1 MQPITHEKPTV
12 MKQLIII
19 ILAIPMLSFSQNR
32 QGFKDERFEK
42 IQTAKIGLITEKLN
56 LTTEQAPQFWPVYN
70 EYQGKKF
77 DLRRSIKRTLDEANS
92 LTATDDK
99 IISSHRQTLAI
110 KKKEIELD
118 EEYMAKLL
126 KTISPKQYAELKRTE
141 QSFNKKL
148 LEKLRN

>member
-1 MQPITHEKPTV
+1 

-19 ILAIPMLSFSQNR
+19 ILAIPILSFSQNR
-32 QGFKDERFEK
+32 QGSRDERFEK

-56 LTTEQAPQFWPVYN
+56 LTTEQAAQFWSVYN
-70 EYQGKKF
+70 EYQSKKF
-77 DLRRSIKRTLDEANS
+77 SFRRSIKRSLDEANS

-126 KTISPKQYAELKRTE
+126 KTITPKQYAELKRTE

-148 LEKLRN
+148 LEKLRE

>member
-1 MQPITHEKPTV
+1 

-32 QGFKDERFEK
+32 QGLRDERFEK
-42 IQTAKIGLITEKLN
+42 IQTAKIGLITENLD
-56 LTTEQAPQFWPVYN
+56 LTTEQAPQFWSVYN

-77 DLRRSIKRTLDEANS
+77 DLRRSIKRTLDETNG
-92 LTATDDK
+92 TTDDK
-99 IISSHRQTLAI
+99 IIASQRQALAI
-110 KKKEIELD
+110 RKKEIELD

-126 KTISPKQYAELKRTE
+126 KIITPKQYAELKRTE

-148 LEKLRN
+148 IEKLRE

>member
-1 MQPITHEKPTV
+1 

-32 QGFKDERFEK
+32 QGLRGERFEK
-42 IQTAKIGLITEKLN
+42 IQTAKIGLITEN
-56 LTTEQAPQFWPVYN
+56 LDLTPEQAPQFWSVYN

-77 DLRRSIKRTLDEANS
+77 DLRRSIKRNLDESNAS
-92 LTATDDK
+92 AATDDK
-99 IISSHRQTLAI
+99 IVSSQRQTLAI
-110 KKKEIELD
+110 RKKEIELD

-126 KTISPKQYAELKRTE
+126 KIITPKQYAELKRTE

-148 LEKLRN
+148 LEKLRE

>member
-1 MQPITHEKPTV
+1 

-32 QGFKDERFEK
+32 QGSRGERFEK
-42 IQTAKIGLITEKLN
+42 IQTAKIGLITENLN
-56 LTTEQAPQFWPVYN
+56 LTTEQAPQFWSVYN

-77 DLRRSIKRTLDEANS
+77 DLRRSIKNTLDETNG
-92 LTATDDK
+92 TTDDK
-99 IISSHRQTLAI
+99 IIASQRQALAI
-110 KKKEIELD
+110 RKKEIELD

-126 KTISPKQYAELKRTE
+126 KIITPKQYAELKRTE

-148 LEKLRN
+148 IEKLRE

>member
-1 MQPITHEKPTV
+1 

-32 QGFKDERFEK
+32 QGLRDERFEK
-42 IQTAKIGLITEKLN
+42 IQTAKIGLITENLD
-56 LTTEQAPQFWPVYN
+56 LTTEQAPQFWSVYN

-77 DLRRSIKRTLDEANS
+77 DLRRSIKRTLDETNGTS
-92 LTATDDK
+92 DDK
-99 IISSHRQTLAI
+99 IIASQRQALAI
-110 KKKEIELD
+110 RKKEIELD

-126 KTISPKQYAELKRTE
+126 KIITPKQYAELKRTE

-148 LEKLRN
+148 IEKLRE